1 MRLSQNLIKAGIL
14 GAGACIG
21 PIAQLLAT
29 PFLTR
34 IYTPADFGYL
44 ALFTSI
50 VSVLIVVSCLR
61 YEGVIQVVSENDLGK
76 IISLALLSAL
86 GVLVVEH
93 FLLSTGIPQIQ
104 FESLHNLGSDV
115 KFLPFASAAGAAL
128 LIITNFTLRQG
139 RYVRNAFSRSGTT
152 IVFIAIALGCPAFG
166 LIYANIAA
174 SILMGIIALIYLLLN
189 TKFGPINKVLALGKK
204 YIEYPLFLT
213 PTSLLDTVTLALPIL
228 FMSGSYG
235 MEAVGQ
241 FTQIQKLLGAPIIL
255 LGIIAAQLFSKR
267 SGELFRS
274 GLSSKKL
281 LWNTVGLLALAS
293 LFTLLIASLFGE
305 TLSQFILGE
314 EWKASTFFI
323 ILAIAPCLVRSVVSP
338 VSFIFL
344 VYQKIKYLVLWQVLY
359 FIVSYSVLH
368 YAASTMNLE
377 RFIISYII
385 TESFMYMLYL
395 SMANY
400 VSKIQN
406 TSPPMQ

>member
-255 LGIIAAQLFSKR
+255 LGIIAAQLYCWVTGTCFP
-267 SGELFRS
+267 FY
-274 GLSSKKL
+274 
-281 LWNTVGLLALAS
+281 
-293 LFTLLIASLFGE
+293 
-305 TLSQFILGE
+305 
-314 EWKASTFFI
+314 TFN
-323 ILAIAPCLVRSVVSP
+323 CLT
-338 VSFIFL
+338 F
-344 VYQKIKYLVLWQVLY
+344 W
-359 FIVSYSVLH
+359 
-368 YAASTMNLE
+368 
-377 RFIISYII
+377 
-385 TESFMYMLYL
+385 
-395 SMANY
+395 
-400 VSKIQN
+400 
-406 TSPPMQ
+406 